1 MEHYEKQ
8 LTLDEVVQQ
17 MDEVYAFVKE
27 NAGEDLYNKVVKK
40 FKQLSY
46 SYPIVIKMMVFL
58 RVYRSA
64 AFRKYVLFIQ
74 GKPRKTDEEYLELQ
88 AAYVRILY
96 RKVYPRAS
104 QKEIDSMHGDALRT
118 LKIELKEHKDIVEKS
133 KEKFE
138 AREKEYAATRAEAL
152 RKLAESG
159 KLAPASGIR
168 VVYED

>member
-17 MDEVYAFVKE
+17 MDEVYAFTKE
-27 NAGEDLYNKVVKK
+27 NAGENLYDTVVKK

-58 RVYRSA
+58 GVYRSD
-64 AFRKYVLFIQ
+64 AFRRYVLFIQ
-74 GKPRKTDEEYLELQ
+74 GKSRKTDEEYLEIQ

-104 QKEIDSMHGDALRT
+104 KKEIDSMHSDALRT
-118 LKIELKEHKDIVEKS
+118 LKIELKEHKDFVEKN

-138 AREKEYAATRAEAL
+138 AREKEYAAIRAENL
-152 RKLAESG
+152 RKLAEAG
-159 KLAPASGIR
+159 KLTPASGIR